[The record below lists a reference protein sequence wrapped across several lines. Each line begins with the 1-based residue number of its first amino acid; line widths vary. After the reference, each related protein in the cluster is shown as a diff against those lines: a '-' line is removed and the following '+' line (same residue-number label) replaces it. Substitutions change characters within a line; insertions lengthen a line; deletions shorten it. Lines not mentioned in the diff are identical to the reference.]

1 MTHKYLRAI
10 GFSKYKSTHSVEP
23 LLHAVVHGSL
33 QTCLVQEEDVVCG
46 QLSRDFGEDF
56 GLSVYGEFT
65 EENVFHPEYF
75 FPYVKSDIIS
85 TKEVST
91 VERYYDRNAY
101 GAMCEDPTLGVSLI
115 FYLCNGLEYA
125 RRSVSKTET
134 NQIKGVFLSALSLNG
149 MIILPVD
156 KGLQGGS
163 NARTSVLSRNL
174 LMEAAW
180 NGDEKALEDLTID
193 DMNLAQEVGER
204 SAHEDIYTIVHT
216 SFMPFGLES
225 DQYSIVGII
234 EEYKLVKNHLTDEE
248 MYRMII
254 NCNEMRFTV
263 MINRLDLLGAP
274 DVGRRFKGE
283 IWLQGFARFAK

>member
-1 MTHKYLRAI
+1 
-10 GFSKYKSTHSVEP
+10 
-23 LLHAVVHGSL
+23 
-33 QTCLVQEEDVVCG
+33 
-46 QLSRDFGEDF
+46 
-56 GLSVYGEFT
+56 
-65 EENVFHPEYF
+65 
-75 FPYVKSDIIS
+75 
-85 TKEVST
+85 
-91 VERYYDRNAY
+91 
-101 GAMCEDPTLGVSLI
+101 
-115 FYLCNGLEYA
+115 
-125 RRSVSKTET
+125 
-134 NQIKGVFLSALSLNG
+134 
-149 MIILPVD
+149 
-156 KGLQGGS
+156 
-163 NARTSVLSRNL
+163 
-174 LMEAAW
+174 MEAAW

-283 IWLQGFARFAK
+283 IWLQGFARFAN